1 MQTGLDQYAIDKF
14 AEALEVIPRI
24 ISETSGQDVEKVR
37 LLRLGVGL
45 GAAGAG
51 AALFRDLY
59 CFDFIWA

>member
-37 LLRLGVGL
+37 LLRLGL